1 MKVWAQEDENLRGWW
16 AAAGRIRRW
25 KFERPLW
32 LSRKDKTLSLGIGV
46 AGFLIS
52 WGMGIYISFGV
63 THVGFVGVGWHPGYG
78 PKKKDWARHEEL
90 KAKVL
95 P

>member
-1 MKVWAQEDENLRGWW
+1 MKIWTHEDENLRGWW
-16 AAAGRIRRW
+16 AAAGRIRKW

-32 LSRKDKTLSLGIGV
+32 LSRKDKNFTIGIGV
-46 AGFLIS
+46 AGLMVDWNIGVYVS
-52 WGMGIYISFGV
+52 AGIAK
-63 THVGFVGVGWHPGYG
+63 VGFVGVGWSRGYG
-78 PKKKDWARHEEL
+78 TRKQRWARHDKF